1 MSSLIHVFEKPYEH
15 EGVFI
20 DSHFQAAAHIV
31 CAVQDNH
38 LGSFVEQYL
47 SCSSSFKELRRCM
60 PTRTPEV
67 LSGYQKNPRKSDLGR
82 VSSEIGNVGVALPIG
97 TYLFHGGFWPKG
109 WESIKRTTAP
119 FSTSFCPQVA
129 LRNAEHRGKAYDSGE
144 VHIFVCRVVNPAT
157 KAFVFRHK
165 GTRMGHEKEVL
176 FKSGVELVLRNKV
189 LICSDYRVSKVVSG
203 TSQSEKTVPA
213 YVLEIDIS

>member
-1 MSSLIHVFEKPYEH
+1 MSSLIHVFEKPFEH

-20 DSHFQAAAHIV
+20 DNHFHAAAHML

-47 SCSSSFKELRRCM
+47 SCSNGFKELRRCM
-60 PTRTPEV
+60 PTKTPKV
-67 LSGYQKNPRKSDLGR
+67 LSSYQKNPRKSDLGR
-82 VSSEIGNVGVALPIG
+82 VSSEIENVGVTLPIG
-97 TYLFHGGFWPKG
+97 SYLYHGGFWPKSWG
-109 WESIKRTTAP
+109 SKKRTTAP
-119 FSTSFCPQVA
+119 LSTSFCPQVA
-129 LRNAEHRGKAYDSGE
+129 LRNAEYRGKAYDSGE
-144 VHIFVCRVVNPAT
+144 VHIFVCRVVNPVT

-165 GTRMGHEKEVL
+165 GTSMGHEKEIL
-176 FKSGVELVLRNKV
+176 FKSGAELVLRSKV

-203 TSQSEKTVPA
+203 TNLSEKTVPA